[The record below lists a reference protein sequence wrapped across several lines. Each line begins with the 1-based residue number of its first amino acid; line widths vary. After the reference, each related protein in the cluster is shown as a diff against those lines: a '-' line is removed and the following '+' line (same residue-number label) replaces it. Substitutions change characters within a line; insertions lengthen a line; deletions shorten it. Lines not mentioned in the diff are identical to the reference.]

1 MSSSASSGKQAHSK
15 RAMLGSVFN
24 KITETTNINNLR
36 QIQATYDPRQAPE
49 TLKLQLLI
57 KAQKSLVVDSEGLAR
72 DSHMVSKQL
81 YHWACDQPD
90 LALKDVG
97 DRLAYMNYQVGDIQQ
112 QCSQTLERSRSD
124 LKDIRNLE
132 NELIKLR
139 EREKAL
145 QLQINKSQQDSRKKV
160 DSTMIAEHENIVSK
174 IKETEEKIPTEKRRL
189 IKSSYTTQ
197 FEALREMGDKLMII
211 AHFGDL
217 LLNELPE
224 DDQIPYSAQDK
235 TAQIKGAASL
245 TLSDYH
251 QTVHSTPI
259 NHPLSLSSSLHRSD
273 TRLFGE
279 THPHILTEGSN
290 DSQGSGNIGSSTDIH
305 HSSTRPSSNY
315 SSVNQVINNQPAMIP
330 SSSSQP
336 PKLPN
341 RPSTSFV
348 QGSSSQAGGGFN
360 EGSGEKKQGL
370 LSMPMPSVDLP
381 HDQPTV
387 AEVGAHVPTTTNGP
401 AHGILGAHPQDQE
414 QPFDPNQPPA
424 YSPIPADLK
433 P

>member
-1 MSSSASSGKQAHSK
+1 MAIPTPPSPSSLSQASSASSGKQAHSK
-15 RAMLGSVFN
+15 RAMGSVFN

-97 DRLAYMNYQVGDIQQ
+97 DRLAYMNYQVGDIHQ

-160 DSTMIAEHENIVSK
+160 DSTMIAEHENI
-174 IKETEEKIPTEKRRL
+174 
-189 IKSSYTTQ
+189 SSYKTQ

-245 TLSDYH
+245 NLSDYH

-259 NHPLSLSSSLHRSD
+259 NHPLSLSSSLHHFWR
-273 TRLFGE
+273 
-279 THPHILTEGSN
+279 
-290 DSQGSGNIGSSTDIH
+290 DSSAYFDRGIERFTGQWEHGSSTDIH

-370 LSMPMPSVDLP
+370 LSMPCLPSTFRTINLP
-381 HDQPTV
+381 SLRWALMYLLPLMVLRMVFSALT
-387 AEVGAHVPTTTNGP
+387 
-401 AHGILGAHPQDQE
+401 
-414 QPFDPNQPPA
+414 
-424 YSPIPADLK
+424 LK
-433 P
+433 TKNSHSIRINLPLIARFLRI